1 MSAPPMAA
9 VVVYPLMKLNTA
21 LVPRNDAATIGVV
34 GAIDKKPAIVS
45 AFAPR
50 SVLLTKC
57 FPGNIKG
64 FDDMRAAS
72 FKNATI
78 EPVKV
83 IPPEKEK
90 RRF

>member
-9 VVVYPLMKLNTA
+9 VVVYPLMKLRTA
-21 LVPRNDAATIGVV
+21 LVPRNENAIIGVA
-34 GAIDKKPAIVS
+34 GAIDRNPAIVS

-50 SVLLTKC
+50 SVLLIKC
-57 FPGNIKG
+57 FPGSTRG
-64 FDDMRAAS
+64 FDDMREAS

-83 IPPEKEK
+83 IPPEGKK
-90 RRF
+90 

>member
-1 MSAPPMAA
+1 MSAPPIAA
-9 VVVYPLMKLNTA
+9 VVVYPLMKLSTA
-21 LVPRNDAATIGVV
+21 LVLRNAAAITGVV

-50 SVLLTKC
+50 SVPLIKC
-57 FPGNIKG
+57 FPGSIKG

-83 IPPEKEK
+83 IPPEKRK
-90 RRF
+90 R

>member
-1 MSAPPMAA
+1 MAA
-9 VVVYPLMKLNTA
+9 VVVYPLMKLSTA
-21 LVPRNDAATIGVV
+21 LVPRNEAAMIGVA
-34 GAIDKKPAIVS
+34 GAIDKKPTIVS

-50 SVLLTKC
+50 SVLLIRC
-57 FPGNIKG
+57 FPGNAKG

-83 IPPEKEK
+83 IPPEGTQG
-90 RRF
+90 